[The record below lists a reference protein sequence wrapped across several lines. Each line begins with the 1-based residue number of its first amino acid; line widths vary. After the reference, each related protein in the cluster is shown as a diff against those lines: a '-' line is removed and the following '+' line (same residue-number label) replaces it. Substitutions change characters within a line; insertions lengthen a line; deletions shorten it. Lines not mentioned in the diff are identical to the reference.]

1 MIEIKDRNNYLEIID
16 SREID
21 NLKTSFYPKKDT
33 IFNVFYLPVEEHEP
47 VEGGREAEPIEVA
60 VPDPV
65 VIGNIEIKK
74 TFGSFVIK
82 VEDFVNENVLIDGRA
97 TDFTACV
104 DFLTINTAV

>member
-1 MIEIKDRNNYLEIID
+1 MIEINDRNNYLEIID
-16 SREID
+16 SRELD

-47 VEGGREAEPIEVA
+47 VEGGEIEEPI
-60 VPDPV
+60 

-82 VEDFVNENVLIDGRA
+82 VEDFVNDHVLIDGKVE
-97 TDFTACV
+97 DFSNCV
-104 DFLTINTAV
+104 TFLTINTAI